1 MNLFL
6 PSKSYVSVFIE
17 HIYSRLM
24 TREFVSYLDVFTEVF
39 ERDHKRSISSDRHYK
54 DLQKAFPMVIKEL
67 EARVPG
73 CIIDNGKRK
82 GRAYKYIG
90 KDDDPLAEDRL
101 YSRRQTID
109 DYVRFCKSSTGFLP
123 VGWFDSFFRYTYL
136 LHDTKRNS
144 SDSVIISSTQ
154 EQVLNNIDLLPAL
167 FQHITEKNVISF
179 KYEPFGKNKYPIV
192 IHPQFLKEYNGR
204 WFLFGVYDNS
214 KDTVSVIPLDRIA
227 SEITTRTDL
236 QYFQQEKGFYQKY
249 FKDIVGVS
257 HIQGNNKEHII
268 IRTHSVYLHGL
279 IRTKKMHDSQQEV
292 ISFGCHSGELYGE
305 FSLDVEPNNE
315 LIGKILTYGQF
326 LEVVSPTV
334 LRDKVK
340 NIINETLRLYQ

>member
-1 MNLFL
+1 
-6 PSKSYVSVFIE
+6 
-17 HIYSRLM
+17 
-24 TREFVSYLDVFTEVF
+24 
-39 ERDHKRSISSDRHYK
+39 
-54 DLQKAFPMVIKEL
+54 MV
-67 EARVPG
+67 
-73 CIIDNGKRK
+73 
-82 GRAYKYIG
+82 
-90 KDDDPLAEDRL
+90 
-101 YSRRQTID
+101 
-109 DYVRFCKSSTGFLP
+109 
-123 VGWFDSFFRYTYL
+123 
-136 LHDTKRNS
+136 
-144 SDSVIISSTQ
+144 
-154 EQVLNNIDLLPAL
+154 DLLPVL

-179 KYEPFGKNKYPIV
+179 QYEPFGKNKYPIV
-192 IHPQFLKEYNGR
+192 IHPQFLRESNAR

-268 IRTHSVYLHGL
+268 IRTHSEYLHGL

-292 ISFGCHSGELYGE
+292 ISFGCHGGELYGE
-305 FSLDVEPNNE
+305 FSLDVETNNE

-326 LEVVSPTV
+326 LEIVSPTV

-340 NIINETLRLYQ
+340 NIIKETLRLYQ